1 MRYSVKFRKQNNH
14 NKSMKMFGGTDAR
27 SIKAATKKMDEL
39 KKNTADFCT
48 SGELSSSMPRAIL
61 EAKKAIQY
69 ANDNPGNEYVDK
81 IAEIKSEIADY
92 WAKRCSKRKN
102 WRNEKNMDPNRSAR
116 DWYEPGP
123 KLIWKVD
130 INGKAKQNMNK
141 ILPGLMEHISMIP
154 EENEN
159 SEIGKEF
166 RRAQRRFERRTRGS
180 SSRSR
185 SRSSSSSRSRSPK

>member
-1 MRYSVKFRKQNNH
+1 VKFRKYGNK

-27 SIKAATKKMDEL
+27 SIKASSKKLEEL

-61 EAKKAIQY
+61 DAKKAIQY
-69 ANDNPGNEYVDK
+69 ANDNPGNEYSEEN
-81 IAEIKSEIADY
+81 AEIKSEIADY
-92 WAKRCSKRKN
+92 WAKRCSRRKD
-102 WRNEKNMDPNRSAR
+102 WRYEKNVEPNRTAR
-116 DWYEPGP
+116 DWYEPGS
-123 KLIWKVD
+123 KLMWKVD
-130 INGKAKQNMNK
+130 INGKAKQTMNK

-166 RRAQRRFERRTRGS
+166 RRAQRRFERRVRGSRSSSRS

-185 SRSSSSSRSRSPK
+185 SRSKSASPK